1 MENCKFKYIRGVMYK
16 RSILNI
22 RNLDYIP
29 RSFSLENQADLE
41 KCKIHGV
48 R

>member
-1 MENCKFKYIRGVMYK
+1 MSK
-16 RSILNI
+16 RNILHHI

-29 RSFSLENQADLE
+29 RSFGLENQADLE
-41 KCKIHGV
+41 KCSIHGI

>member
-1 MENCKFKYIRGVMYK
+1 MSK
-16 RSILNI
+16 RNFLHHI

-29 RSFSLENQADLE
+29 RSFGLENQADLE
-41 KCKIHGV
+41 NLNIHGI

>member
-1 MENCKFKYIRGVMYK
+1 MSK
-16 RSILNI
+16 RNTLNNI

-29 RSFSLENQADLE
+29 RSFGLENQADLE
-41 KCKIHGV
+41 NLNIHGI